1 LDDLCD
7 TKQFGGNPMQ
17 EGLSAPVIGPSAIL
31 PRGYL
36 WLAPVWYLLAATALA
51 LSPWPPM
58 WFRLTAAVG
67 LFTAMLVFVLVLS
80 SITTHAFTATG
91 DGIDLGL
98 PAFSRRRGRRRRG
111 VMHLPWRYIDRVRI
125 AKRGYGARVEL
136 ILSPNASLAQR
147 GFRHGSLRRAAG
159 WIMLLIPFWY
169 LLRPT
174 ALTSPLDG
182 PPRYQVNLRGVTVD
196 ELRLRL
202 RAVAPPEVAVAVLVR
217 RR

>member
-1 LDDLCD
+1 
-7 TKQFGGNPMQ
+7 MQ
-17 EGLSAPVIGPSAIL
+17 DGLSAPVIGPSAIL

-36 WLAPVWYLLAATALA
+36 WLAPIWYLIAAMALA

-58 WFRLTAAVG
+58 WFRITAAAG

-80 SITTHAFTATG
+80 SITTHAFTASE

-98 PAFSRRRGRRRRG
+98 PAFSRRRGLRRRDVR
-111 VMHLPWRYIDRVRI
+111 HLPWQYIERVRI
-125 AKRGYGARVEL
+125 AKRASGARVEL
-136 ILSPNASLAQR
+136 ILSPNATLALR
-147 GFRHGSLRRAAG
+147 GYRHGSLRRAAG

-169 LLRPT
+169 LLCPT
-174 ALTSPLDG
+174 GLTSPMDG

-196 ELRLRL
+196 ELRRRL
-202 RAVAPPEVAVAVLVR
+202 RAFAPPDVAVAVLVR